1 METNELR
8 EILKLYGLQHDVV
21 INKSSRRYSIILD
34 NNIIG
39 TNHAEERVVVF
50 RPIPEGK
57 THSAWSE
64 IGSTRSLKKLLM
76 MIKP

>member
-34 NNIIG
+34 NNIIRCLSSIS
-39 TNHAEERVVVF
+39 TLMNNKTIHIINYKEE
-50 RPIPEGK
+50 
-57 THSAWSE
+57 
-64 IGSTRSLKKLLM
+64 KK
-76 MIKP
+76 

>member
-39 TNHAEERVVVF
+39 TQPR
-50 RPIPEGK
+50 RREGGCVPSY
-57 THSAWSE
+57 T
-64 IGSTRSLKKLLM
+64 GRKKHILHGAR
-76 MIKP
+76 